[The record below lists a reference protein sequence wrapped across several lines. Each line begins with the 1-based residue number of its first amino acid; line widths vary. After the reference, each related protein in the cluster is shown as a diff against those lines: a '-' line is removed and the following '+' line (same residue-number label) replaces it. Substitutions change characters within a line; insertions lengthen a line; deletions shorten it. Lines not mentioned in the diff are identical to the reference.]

1 MTPEGVERRLAA
13 IMFTDVVGYTTLT
26 EQDEPKAIQ
35 IRERHRDL
43 VRPLVAQFQG
53 QVIDATGDEIRSVN
67 PLLVNRGNS
76 GVSLLSSLRAR
87 GSRSGQ
93 GSNCCARGG

>member
-1 MTPEGVERRLAA
+1 MTEGERRLAA

-53 QVIDATGDEIRSVN
+53 QVIDATGDEILSVF
-67 PLLVNRGNS
+67 PSSLLVS
-76 GVSLLSSLRAR
+76 
-87 GSRSGQ
+87 
-93 GSNCCARGG
+93 